1 MANLN
6 FTVNYSSNFTTKQSH
21 SWGLQANQ
29 VFYSDM
35 AVGEQGTPKAT
46 PITKVAV
53 RVAEAATNS
62 ADAPIVVWDEAEA
75 KEAADFRNGLIS
87 SLESDIFE
95 PEKKSIT
102 ERYVE
107 QWLVRKPN
115 LAKMEI
121 MRVFLESRKNDK
133 RIIGIL
139 NLLAH
144 LDPLTYHPANEMI
157 AIGSF
162 SHQSNEVKECA
173 LRAFE
178 YWEDKGMAEGLKNHQ
193 LTPKWIDDYR
203 LQIISDICGDD

>member
-1 MANLN
+1 MADLN
-6 FTVNYSSNFTTKQSH
+6 FKINFSSNFTAQKSH
-21 SWGLQANQ
+21 SWGLQSNQ

-35 AVGEQGTPKAT
+35 PVGVEGTPKAS
-46 PITKVAV
+46 PSTKVAV
-53 RVAEAATNS
+53 RIAEAATNS
-62 ADAPIVVWDEAEA
+62 AEAPIVVWDEAED
-75 KEAADFRNGLIS
+75 KEAAEFRNGLIS
-87 SLESDIFE
+87 SLENDTFE

-144 LDPLTYHPANEMI
+144 LDPVAYQPANEMI

-178 YWEDKGMAEGLKNHQ
+178 YWENREMAEGLKSHH
-193 LTPKWIDDYR
+193 LTPQWIDDYR

>member
-1 MANLN
+1 MSEG
-6 FTVNYSSNFTTKQSH
+6 V
-21 SWGLQANQ
+21 
-29 VFYSDM
+29 
-35 AVGEQGTPKAT
+35 QGTAKTTASVS
-46 PITKVAV
+46 KVAV
-53 RVAEAATNS
+53 RTADAATNS
-62 ADAPIVVWDEAEA
+62 SGIPIVVSDEAEA
-75 KEAADFRNGLIS
+75 KEAAEFRAGLVS
-87 SLESDIFE
+87 SLENDIFE
-95 PEKKSIT
+95 PDKKSIT

-144 LDPLTYHPANEMI
+144 LDPVKFQPANEMI
-157 AIGSF
+157 AIGAF

-178 YWEDKGMAEGLKNHQ
+178 YWESREMAEGLKSHH
-193 LTPKWIDDYR
+193 LTPQWIDDYR
-203 LQIISDICGDD
+203 LQIISDICGDE